1 MNDTPDIGSSYEEVD
16 LEHELDLILND
27 SPSNSESSNLDLEL
41 DNLSENDFIVFEPE
55 ENLDNFNTQKISGD
69 FEEFSKKEPSIYA
82 DEVSDWDIGLINL
95 SSYSLNYDTSFNE
108 NLISEA
114 DFLKVGGTGRKSEK
128 LSKIRKNTFLSVA
141 RNECFRW
148 AKKFIEKGYY
158 EIEDVDNLIS
168 VCEGADDRNELRD
181 NINRCLE
188 YSGINYIYSDGNSQQ
203 FLSYRIKDL
212 SLDDL
217 AESLDALLNRCIL
230 LPGTKRFTMD
240 KSKDYIYF
248 NPLLKAKQELLL
260 CILKNEQAIKY
271 IFDVMDEIF
280 NGERTPENFSLKNI
294 YPSRPEHLETSEII
308 EAYGLLRIWL
318 SNGMVL
324 DGKSRRLAIE
334 ALESIDMPLS
344 FYKELLQHLEI
355 YNSNSSLFLSKLI
368 FEYEAVANELL
379 VKHLPFARRFSSRNT
394 NSGEDPEDVFQVAFT
409 GLQRS
414 LRRFDPERG
423 NRFTT
428 YCTFWMYQ
436 AITRWRSDEGAL
448 IRIPVHRQNKLAKI
462 DELLDLE
469 SEQKLTDGRVATLLE
484 WPVKQVYEYSSFP
497 RKAIYLENLEDWD
510 VFLPSLEEDIYNQ
523 EVIQEVVT
531 EVLAELNERE
541 ANVIRLRF
549 GIDCENEM
557 TLEEIGGLYG
567 VTRERIRQ
575 IEAKGLK
582 RLALPKRI
590 YDMQQKLGY

>member
-1 MNDTPDIGSSYEEVD
+1 MNDTPDIGSSYEEVN
-16 LEHELDLILND
+16 LENEPDLILND
-27 SPSNSESSNLDLEL
+27 SPLNSESSNLDLEL

-55 ENLDNFNTQKISGD
+55 ENLENFSTQKISGD
-69 FEEFSKKEPSIYA
+69 FEDFSKKEPSTYA

-95 SSYSLNYDTSFNE
+95 SSYNLNYDTSFNE

-114 DFLKVGGTGRKSEK
+114 DFLKVRGTGRKSEK
-128 LSKIRKNTFLSVA
+128 FSKIRKNKFLSVT
-141 RNECFRW
+141 RKECFRW

-188 YSGINYIYSDGNSQQ
+188 YSGINYIYSDGDSQQ
-203 FLSYRIKDL
+203 FLSYRIKNL

-217 AESLDALLNRCIL
+217 AESLEALLNRCIL
-230 LPGTKRFTMD
+230 LPGTKRFIMD
-240 KSKDYIYF
+240 KSKDYIYL

-260 CILKNEQAIKY
+260 YILKNEQAIKY
-271 IFDVMDEIF
+271 IFDVIDEIF
-280 NGERTPENFSLKNI
+280 NGKRTPENFSLKNI
-294 YPSRPEHLETSEII
+294 YPSRPEHLETTEII
-308 EAYGLLRIWL
+308 EAYKLLRVWL

-324 DGKSRRLAIE
+324 DGKCRRLAIK

-355 YNSNSSLFLSKLI
+355 YNSSLSQLLRKLI
-368 FEYEAVANELL
+368 SEYETVANELL
-379 VKHLPFARRFSSRNT
+379 VNHLPFARRFSSRNT

-448 IRIPVHRQNKLAKI
+448 IRIPVHRQDKLAKI
-462 DELLDLE
+462 DELFDLE
-469 SEQKLTDGRVATLLE
+469 SEEKLKADRVATLLK

-497 RKAIYLENLEDWD
+497 REAIYLENLEDWD
-510 VFLPSLEEDIYNQ
+510 GFLPSVEEDIYNQ

-590 YDMQQKLGY
+590 YDMQKKLGY